1 VEDFSRIDTWVQVDM
16 GVGRVEDFSTIDTWV
31 QVDMGVGASE
41 MDAGFTDE
49 RGAGSGHRSSGV
61 GSGRAP

>member
-41 MDAGFTDE
+41 MDAGFTEE
-49 RGAGSGHRSSGV
+49 RVQGAGTGAAV
-61 GSGRAP
+61 